1 MDGGRRADLGRGQP
15 PGSDRL
21 VAVDPGDGHAAT
33 NVGLDAFGSARIASV
48 RDELWI
54 TTVAGVALVLGR

>member
-1 MDGGRRADLGRGQP
+1 VVGP
-15 PGSDRL
+15 HGSDRL